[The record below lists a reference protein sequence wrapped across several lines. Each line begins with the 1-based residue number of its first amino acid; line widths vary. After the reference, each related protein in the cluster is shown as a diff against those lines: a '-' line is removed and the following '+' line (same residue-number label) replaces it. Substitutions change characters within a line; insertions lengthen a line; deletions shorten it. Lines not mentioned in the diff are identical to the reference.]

1 MNRQNPPMNDDEE
14 ALLWWI
20 VFAIVAAV
28 LWWPRY
34 DLEIARNPGPAGY
47 EIVEYDFM
55 LLGNCIEA
63 AARWHAY
70 DWSCLEKTVWGE
82 IFNEYSR
89 YNQRT
94 R

>member
-1 MNRQNPPMNDDEE
+1 MNDDEE

-47 EIVEYDFM
+47 EIVEIVEYDFM

-70 DWSCLEKTVWGE
+70 DWSCLGKTVWGE